1 VRQPR
6 RIADRSLRGT
16 DRRRRGYER
25 MAAFAQKSVTSPG
38 PVPHSQHCR
47 ARARECRMLAGQLRL
62 DSARRQML
70 SAAEDFERIA
80 YEAREREIVHGMS
93 QLGALMRGLHR

>member
-1 VRQPR
+1 
-6 RIADRSLRGT
+6 
-16 DRRRRGYER
+16 
-25 MAAFAQKSVTSPG
+25 
-38 PVPHSQHCR
+38 
-47 ARARECRMLAGQLRL
+47 MLAGQLRL

>member
-1 VRQPR
+1 
-6 RIADRSLRGT
+6 
-16 DRRRRGYER
+16 
-25 MAAFAQKSVTSPG
+25 MAVFAQNPPAPPG

-47 ARARECRMLAGQLRL
+47 ARARECRALAGRLRL
-62 DSARRQML
+62 DSARQQML